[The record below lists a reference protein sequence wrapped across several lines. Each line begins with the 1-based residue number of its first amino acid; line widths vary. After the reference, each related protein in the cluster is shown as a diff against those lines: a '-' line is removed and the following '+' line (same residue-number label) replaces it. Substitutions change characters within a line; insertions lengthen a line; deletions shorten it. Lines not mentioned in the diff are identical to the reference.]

1 MKEKFKSFG
10 IPFVLIVLFIG
21 ALFLHQLLQVKQQP
35 QPDWSRSIPL
45 NYTSEERP
53 VIFNGEEGLFL
64 ASNGN
69 ITGFTFEGPLD
80 STKETTLD
88 TRVTRGHP
96 FWTDG
101 TKVIQIKD
109 DKIISTESNEVTT
122 LAEEATGIS
131 TAWKS
136 VYFWNKENLFSLNL
150 ADLSVKEVFS
160 FPNEILDV
168 YFGNNGSAV
177 VQVRQDDGHSHLYYM
192 DDTLQVVKDPFA
204 IVNTA
209 TNHQINGLTFTT
221 GNNHL
226 TLLYNE
232 EMRAQ
237 GTLSYKIFKLQT
249 PIDEIGSSILKP
261 TKIDFT
267 NEMSG
272 GKLQS
277 PRTAQLLS
285 INGEESILFTSEGHR
300 IGDDNAISLY
310 VAPFSDSD
318 QLTAA
323 PVSTTKHF
331 AYSPLQ
337 LTNKGIAWLDYD
349 GDTYELFGASQ
360 DAIVIAKSTEWSKRS
375 IKEAVNNSVLMMFSS
390 LITVMVSFYW
400 VLPSLFLLI
409 LLYIFKP
416 NIFEKE
422 EINWVE
428 YASII
433 MFLVMPLTF
442 ISKATGEYFY
452 FAAPEYLMFSGS
464 EYIVLLVISALTSLL
479 WKFGRDPDWGTF
491 GGVFYFM
498 GIYILLYATSMG
510 PYIFNLF

>member
-10 IPFVLIVLFIG
+10 IPLVLIILFIG
-21 ALFLHQLLQVKQQP
+21 ALFLHQLLQVKEQP

-53 VIFNGEEGLFL
+53 VIFNGDKALFL
-64 ASNGN
+64 ASNGK
-69 ITGFTFEGPLD
+69 ITGFTFEGALD
-80 STKETTLD
+80 STSETTLD
-88 TRVTRGHP
+88 TSVTRGHP

-109 DKIISTESNEVTT
+109 DKLISSENNEVMTI
-122 LAEEATGIS
+122 AEEATGTS
-131 TAWKS
+131 AAMNF
-136 VYFWNKENLFSLNL
+136 VYFWNKENLFSLNPT
-150 ADLSVKEVFS
+150 DLSTKEVFS
-160 FPNEILDV
+160 FSNEILDV
-168 YFGNNGSAV
+168 YIGNSGSAV
-177 VQVRQDDGHSHLYYM
+177 VQVKIDDGHSHLYYM
-192 DDTLQVVKDPFA
+192 DETFQVVKNPFA

-209 TNHQINGLTFTT
+209 TNHHINGLTFTAE
-221 GNNHL
+221 NNQL

-249 PIDEIGSSILKP
+249 PMDEIGSSILKP
-261 TKIDFT
+261 TKIDFM

-272 GKLQS
+272 SKLQS

-285 INGEESILFTSEGHR
+285 INGEKSILFTSEGHR
-300 IGDDNAISLY
+300 VGDENAISLY
-310 VAPFSDSD
+310 VAPFSDSN

-331 AYSPLQ
+331 TYSPLQ
-337 LTNKGIAWLDYD
+337 LTNKNIAWLDYD

-360 DAIVIAKSTEWSKRS
+360 DAQVIADSIEWSKRS
-375 IKEAVNNSVLMMFSS
+375 VKEAVNNSVLMIFSS
-390 LITVMVSFYW
+390 LITIMVSFYW

-433 MFLVMPLTF
+433 MFLVMPITF
-442 ISKATGEYFY
+442 ITKAMGDYFY

-464 EYIVLLVISALTSLL
+464 EYIVLLVISAITSLL
-479 WKFGRDPDWGTF
+479 WKVGRDPDWGTF

-498 GIYILLYATSMG
+498 GIYILLYATLIG

>member
-10 IPFVLIVLFIG
+10 IPLVLMVLFIG

-53 VIFNGEEGLFL
+53 VIFNGDEGLFF
-64 ASNGN
+64 ASNGK
-69 ITGFTFEGPLD
+69 ITGLTMEGSFD
-80 STKETTLD
+80 STKKTTLD
-88 TRVTRGHP
+88 TSVTRGHP

-101 TKVIQIKD
+101 TKAIQIKD
-109 DKIISTESNEVTT
+109 DKLISTESNVVTT
-122 LAEEATGIS
+122 IAEEATGIS
-131 TAWKS
+131 TAMKS
-136 VYFWNKENLFSLNL
+136 VYFWNKENLFSLNP

-160 FPNEILDV
+160 FSNEILEV
-168 YFGNNGSAV
+168 YIGNNGSAV
-177 VQVRQDDGHSHLYYM
+177 LQVRQDDGHSHLYYM
-192 DDTLQVVKDPFA
+192 NDTLQVVNEPLA

-209 TNHQINGLTFTT
+209 TNHHINGLTFTT
-221 GNNHL
+221 ENNQL

-237 GTLSYKIFKLQT
+237 GTLSYKIFKLHT

-267 NEMSG
+267 NKMSG

-277 PRTAQLLS
+277 PRNAQLLS
-285 INGEESILFTSEGHR
+285 INGEKSILFTSEGHR
-300 IGDDNAISLY
+300 VGDENAISLY
-310 VAPFSDSD
+310 VAPFSDSN

-323 PVSTTKHF
+323 PVSTTNHF
-331 AYSPLQ
+331 TYFPLQ
-337 LTNKGIAWLDYD
+337 LTNKSIAWLDYD

-360 DAIVIAKSTEWSKRS
+360 DAQVIANSTEWSKRS
-375 IKEAVNNSVLMMFSS
+375 VKEAVNNSVLMIFSS
-390 LITVMVSFYW
+390 LITIMVSFYW

-433 MFLVMPLTF
+433 MFLVMPITF
-442 ISKATGEYFY
+442 ITKAMGDYFY

-464 EYIVLLVISALTSLL
+464 EYIVLLLISAITSLL
-479 WKFGRDPDWGTF
+479 WKLGRDPDWGTF

-498 GIYILLYATSMG
+498 GIYILLYATSIG